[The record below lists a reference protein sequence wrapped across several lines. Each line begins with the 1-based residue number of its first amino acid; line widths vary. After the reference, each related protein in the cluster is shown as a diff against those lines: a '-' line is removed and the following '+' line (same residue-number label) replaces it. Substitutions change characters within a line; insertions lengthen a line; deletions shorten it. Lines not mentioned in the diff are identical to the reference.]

1 LSFVRTSPKIVRLP
15 SPPKNNNTMKI
26 SNNWLKDYCAHE
38 LAAHELADKLSMA
51 GLNVDTCEPV
61 GGDHVLDVEV
71 TANRADCLSHLG
83 LAREVAA
90 HTALEA
96 TPPDLDVSES
106 PDHNVADYASVRVD
120 DAELCPHYTAR
131 VVLGIKLGPSP
142 DWMQTRLTAC
152 GIRPISNVVDITN
165 YVMLECGQPLH
176 AFDLARVAGGGI
188 VVRAARPGEK
198 LTIIDGAELTL
209 TGSEC
214 VIADETH
221 AVALAGVM
229 GGIDSEI
236 CDTTTDVLVESAR
249 FNPPNIRRTARGH
262 GLGSESSFRFE
273 RGIDPQLADWAS
285 RRACQLLVEHC
296 GGTLA
301 AGVAECGSA
310 DVEMPEVELRM
321 ARLALVL
328 GLEVPLETVLSA
340 FRGLGLEILADSDE
354 VVRVRV
360 PSWRPDLTREID
372 LIEEVARVHG
382 YDKLR
387 ETLDMTVR
395 AVTPSL
401 PEVAERRAR
410 HMIAGQGFCEVM
422 TYSLVPPEDVQ
433 LIQPWHEGEPM
444 MLRNPVSAEHSRMKL
459 TNMANILKAKRFNET
474 HGTPRVDLF
483 ELGTVYIPQGKDE
496 QPDEKV
502 CLTLL
507 TDRDEGL
514 RVVKGVLSNLI
525 EELSADVEIA
535 QTTGCAGPFAEGT
548 ALSLSI
554 GGEFVGCAGIVS
566 DAVAD
571 ALDLRTRPALMEL
584 DFAKLADH
592 CRLDR
597 PLKAVP
603 TYPGTSRDLAI
614 IVGED
619 VLWADI
625 ESCIRSAG
633 CDTLESV
640 EFLNIYRGE
649 HVPADKK
656 SVALSLAFRRT
667 DRTITAEEAEQA
679 RATALAALQSQ
690 LKAELR

>member
-1 LSFVRTSPKIVRLP
+1 
-15 SPPKNNNTMKI
+15 MKI
-26 SNNWLKDYCAHE
+26 SNNWLKDYCPHE
-38 LAAHELADKLSMA
+38 LPAHELADKLSMA

-71 TANRADCLSHLG
+71 TANRPDCLSHLG
-83 LAREVAA
+83 MAREVAA

-96 TPPDLDVSES
+96 TRPCVDVVES
-106 PDHNVADYASVRVD
+106 PDHNIADYASVQVD
-120 DAELCPHYTAR
+120 DPELCPHYTAR
-131 VVLGIKLGPSP
+131 VVLGVKLGPSP
-142 DWMQTRLTAC
+142 DWIQTRLNAC
-152 GIRPISNVVDITN
+152 GIRPISNIVDITN
-165 YVMLECGQPLH
+165 YVMLESGQPLH
-176 AFDLARVAGGGI
+176 AFDLARVAGGKI
-188 VVRAARPGEK
+188 IVRAARAGEK
-198 LTIIDGAELTL
+198 LTIIDGTELTL
-209 TGSEC
+209 TGKEC

-236 CDTTTDVLVESAR
+236 CDTTKDVLVESAR

-262 GLGSESSFRFE
+262 GLGSESSYRFE
-273 RGIDPQLADWAS
+273 RGVDPQMADWAS
-285 RRACQLLVEHC
+285 RRACQMLIALC
-296 GGTLA
+296 DGTLA
-301 AGVAECGSA
+301 TGVAEVGSA

-340 FRGLGLEILADSDE
+340 FRGLGLEILADSSE
-354 VVRVRV
+354 TVRVRV

-387 ETLDMTVR
+387 ETLDMPVR
-395 AVTPSL
+395 AVTPTL
-401 PEVAERRAR
+401 AAVAERKAR
-410 HMIAGQGFCEVM
+410 HMVAGQGFCEVM

-433 LIQPWHEGEPM
+433 LIQPWHTGEPM
-444 MLRNPVSAEHSRMKL
+444 TLRNPVSADHSRMKL

-483 ELGTVYIPQGKDE
+483 ELGTVYLPQGKDE

-507 TDRDEGL
+507 TDRNEPL
-514 RVVKGVLSNLI
+514 RVLKGILANLV
-525 EELSADVEIA
+525 EELSADVVIT
-535 QTTGCAGPFAEGT
+535 QTPGCAGPFAEGT
-548 ALSLSI
+548 ALSLHI
-554 GGEFVGCAGIVS
+554 GDEFLGCAGVVS

-571 ALDLRTRPALMEL
+571 ALDVRTRPALMEL
-584 DFAKLADH
+584 DFAKLAVH

-603 TYPGTSRDLAI
+603 TYPGTARDLAI

-625 ESCIRSAG
+625 EKCVRSVGSDA
-633 CDTLESV
+633 LESI
-640 EFLNIYRGE
+640 EFLNIYRGD
-649 HVPADKK
+649 HVATGKK
-656 SVALSLAFRRT
+656 SVAFSLTFRLL

-679 RATALAALQSQ
+679 RAATLAALQSELQ
-690 LKAELR
+690 AELR

>member
-1 LSFVRTSPKIVRLP
+1 
-15 SPPKNNNTMKI
+15 MKI
-26 SNNWLKDYCAHE
+26 SNNWLKDYCPHE
-38 LAAHELADKLSMA
+38 LPAHELADMLSLA

-71 TANRADCLSHLG
+71 TANRPDCLSHLG
-83 LAREVAA
+83 MAREVAA

-96 TPPDLDVSES
+96 TRPCVDVPES
-106 PDHNVADYASVRVD
+106 PDHNVADYAAVQVD

-142 DWMQTRLTAC
+142 DWMQTRLNAC
-152 GIRPISNVVDITN
+152 GIRPISNIVDITN
-165 YVMLECGQPLH
+165 YVMLESGQPLH
-176 AFDLARVAGGGI
+176 AFDLARVAGGKI
-188 VVRAARPGEK
+188 IVRAARAGEK
-198 LTIIDGAELTL
+198 LTIIDGTELTL
-209 TGSEC
+209 TGKEC
-214 VIADETH
+214 VIADETR

-229 GGIDSEI
+229 GGSDSEI

-262 GLGSESSFRFE
+262 GLGSESSYRFE
-273 RGIDPQLADWAS
+273 RGVDPQMAEWAS

-301 AGVAECGSA
+301 TGVVEVGSA

-340 FRGLGLEILADSDE
+340 FRGLGLEILAESPE
-354 VVRVRV
+354 TVRVRV

-387 ETLDMTVR
+387 ETLHIPVR
-395 AVTPSL
+395 TVTPTL
-401 PEVAERRAR
+401 AAVADRKAR
-410 HMIAGQGFCEVM
+410 HMVAGQGFCEVM

-433 LIQPWHEGEPM
+433 LIQPWHTGDPM
-444 MLRNPVSAEHSRMKL
+444 TLRNPVSADHSRMKL

-496 QPDEKV
+496 QPDEKIF
-502 CLTLL
+502 LTLL
-507 TDRDEGL
+507 TDRDEPL
-514 RVVKGVLSNLI
+514 RVLKGILANLV
-525 EELSADVEIA
+525 EELSADVVIT
-535 QTTGCAGPFAEGT
+535 QTPGCAGPFAEGT
-548 ALSLSI
+548 ALSLKI
-554 GGEFVGCAGIVS
+554 GDEFLGCAGVVS

-571 ALDLRTRPALMEL
+571 VLDVRTRPALMEL

-603 TYPGTSRDLAI
+603 TYPGTARDLAI
-614 IVGED
+614 IVSED

-625 ESCIRSAG
+625 EKCVRSVGSDA
-633 CDTLESV
+633 LESI
-640 EFLNIYRGE
+640 EFLNIYRGD
-649 HVPADKK
+649 HVATGKK
-656 SVALSLAFRRT
+656 SVAFSLSFRLL

-679 RATALAALQSQ
+679 RAATLAALQSELQ
-690 LKAELR
+690 AELR